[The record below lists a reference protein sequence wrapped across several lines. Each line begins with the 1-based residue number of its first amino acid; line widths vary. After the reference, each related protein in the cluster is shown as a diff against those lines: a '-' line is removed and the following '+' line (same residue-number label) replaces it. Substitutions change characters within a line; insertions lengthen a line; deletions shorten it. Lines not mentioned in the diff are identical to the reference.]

1 MTIEEMLMVMS
12 GDLGWLMF
20 MVTVNTVVLCIAVFV
35 MVIICGRIERRI
47 DDLKRLIRNRY

>member
-20 MVTVNTVVLCIAVFV
+20 MVTVNTVVLCAAVFV